1 MRKIREIDD
10 STIISG
16 PKTQRTSR
24 TLNTQSVATKRK
36 NSIILEE
43 EAPPKATENI
53 LIMDH
58 IEDLLKDRGL

>member
-43 EAPPKATENI
+43 EAPKATENI